1 MRNTIDQAL
10 LDKIEALE
18 LSENNL
24 AWRSAMR
31 AAGYKV
37 YADRERWTVK
47 SWLETVGEDIQIR
60 RAKLLACVLDNIEI
74 KIHDFDEIVGRPT
87 PGVIGCA
94 TAIDTCGDYIPDIW
108 SDKGSISAT
117 MDAEADEESP
127 SPR

>member
-47 SWLETVGEDIQIR
+47 SWLETAGEDIQIR

-94 TAIDTCGDYIPDIW
+94 TAIDTCGD
-108 SDKGSISAT
+108 
-117 MDAEADEESP
+117 
-127 SPR
+127 